1 MLVSIFSCKEE
12 NHRTQTQGASSK
24 DTTSPA
30 FSANDQNPL
39 PDQIKQFNDIKMRL
53 CEEAATL
60 NSEVIKKIATALECA
75 KQYDGEHNNIL
86 TIIDYS
92 LPSSE
97 KTLLGF

>member
-24 DTTSPA
+24 DTTSA

-53 CEEAATL
+53 REEAPTL

-75 KQYDGEHNNIL
+75 KQYDSEHNNIL

-97 KTLLGF
+97 KTPLGF